1 MPRAI
6 EMMNER
12 QRAMS
17 SALLAVRTL
26 ARAAVRSQS
35 KPDFAQLKRLV
46 GYVERFPQKIHQVA
60 EEQHLFRAILAREPN
75 TGGAVAR
82 AKRDHAACMG
92 YFVRMST
99 ALKHW
104 ENGSPT
110 AGKEVALYADEYVR
124 FCRLHA
130 RAEARDLLSVALK
143 VLSDSEW
150 QTIERAYA
158 AANDPLAASKSRQ
171 ECAQALSALS

>member
-17 SALLAVRTL
+17 SVLLAVRTL
-26 ARAAVRSQS
+26 ARAAVRAQS
-35 KPDFAQLKRLV
+35 RPDFAQLRRLV
-46 GYVERFPQKIHQVA
+46 GYVERYPQKIHQAA

-75 TGGAVAR
+75 
-82 AKRDHAACMG
+82 
-92 YFVRMST
+92 
-99 ALKHW
+99 
-104 ENGSPT
+104 
-110 AGKEVALYADEYVR
+110 ADEYVR

-130 RAEARDLLSVALK
+130 RVEARDLLSVALK

-150 QTIERAYA
+150 QAIERAYA

-171 ECAQALSALS
+171 ECAQALSALL

>member
-1 MPRAI
+1 
-6 EMMNER
+6 MMNDR

-17 SALLAVRTL
+17 SALLAVRTM
-26 ARAAVRSQS
+26 ARNAIRSQS
-35 KPDFAQLKRLV
+35 QPDFRQLKRLV
-46 GYVERFPQKIHQVA
+46 GYVERFPQQIHQAA

-75 TGGAVAR
+75 AGRAVAR

-92 YFVRMST
+92 HFVRMST

-104 ENGSPT
+104 ESGSPT
-110 AGKEVALYADEYVR
+110 VGNEVALYADEYVR

-130 RAEARDLLSVALK
+130 RVEARDLLSVALK
-143 VLSDSEW
+143 VLSDGDW
-150 QTIERAYA
+150 QRIERAYA

-171 ECAQALSALS
+171 ECAQALSALL